1 MNNRI
6 SILSFFALVFVITLF
21 GCERE
26 SEEKEESEEKDDSE
40 TMSIEADVEALNWEN
55 RKYDDTYSSGDLD
68 GFMALFTSDAVQ
80 MPNDA
85 PIIVGRHAIR
95 SRAKE
100 GFANNT
106 FKLTDTIEDIK
117 VSGNWAYVRGN
128 FTNITTPKD
137 GGTDVTQEGK
147 WIAVYQRQ
155 SNGTWKLYSEIWNNN
170 APSQ

>member
-1 MNNRI
+1 MNIRI
-6 SILSFFALVFVITLF
+6 YTHLFIALVFVIALY
-21 GCERE
+21 GCQNE

-68 GFMALFTSDAVQ
+68 GFVALFTDDAVQ

-85 PIIVGRHAIR
+85 PIIVGKNEIR

-137 GGTDVTQEGK
+137 GGTNVTQEGK

-155 SNGTWKLYSEIWNNN
+155 SNGTWKLYSEIWNHNV
-170 APSQ
+170 PSQ